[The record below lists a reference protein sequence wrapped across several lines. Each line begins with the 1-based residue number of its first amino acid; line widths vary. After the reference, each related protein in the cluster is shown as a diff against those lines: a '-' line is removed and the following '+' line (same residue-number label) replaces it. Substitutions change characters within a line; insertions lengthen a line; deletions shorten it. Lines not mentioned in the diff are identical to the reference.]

1 MDTVV
6 AAATPWGRGAI
17 AVLRLSGP
25 EALGIAQRLCPG
37 GPRWSPRRLSLRKAQ
52 GQAGQ
57 VLDELLVA
65 WMPGPR
71 SFTGED
77 VVELSCHGNPV
88 IIESLL
94 SALVA
99 LGARPARPGEFT
111 RRALENGRT
120 TLLEAEALDGLIRA
134 SSLAGVALARAG
146 MDGRSDALVADL
158 REHLL
163 DATAELEAR
172 LDHPDDDLGYE
183 EDDAVMRRL
192 WDVSRRA
199 DAAADTWRAGKIRIH
214 GAVVALVGPT
224 NAGKSSLFNHLVG
237 QRRALVSPRP
247 GTTRD
252 VVERSV
258 LMGGL
263 EVRLLDTAGERT
275 APEDDIEAE
284 GIALGQQMT
293 DEADLLLVT
302 ISLSAP
308 LSPATRQLLERTC
321 QRRRLIVGTHLD
333 QLTEAAPIAV
343 DVAVSNQTGEGVSD
357 LQQRLRSALED
368 GSSGAQIAVLSQRQ
382 HDLLRAIARHA
393 AAAADALGGL
403 LGPAVAAEEATAA
416 LERIAELSGEDAREA
431 VLDRLFSRFCVG
443 K

>member
-6 AAATPWGRGAI
+6 ACATPWGRGAI

-25 EALGIAQRLCPG
+25 AAQPLAAALCPG
-37 GPRWSPRRLSLRKAQ
+37 GPTWRPRRAQLRRALAED
-52 GQAGQ
+52 GA
-57 VLDELLVA
+57 VLDEVLVT

-77 VVELSCHGNPV
+77 IVELACHGNPV
-88 IIESLL
+88 IVEAIL

-99 LGARPARPGEFT
+99 RGARPARPGEFT

-120 TLLEAEALDGLIRA
+120 TLLAAEALDGLIRA
-134 SSLAGVALARAG
+134 ASPAGVALARAG
-146 MDGRSDALVADL
+146 LDGRSDALAAAL
-158 REHLL
+158 RESLL

-172 LDHPDDDLGYE
+172 LDHPDDDLGF
-183 EDDAVMRRL
+183 EDDEAVMGRL
-192 WDVSRRA
+192 REIARRA
-199 DAAADTWRAGKIRIH
+199 AAAADTWRAGRIRLH
-214 GAVVALVGPT
+214 GATVALVGPT

-258 LMGGL
+258 LLEGL
-263 EVRLLDTAGERT
+263 EVRFLDTAGER
-275 APEDDIEAE
+275 EDTDDPLEAE
-284 GIALGQQMT
+284 GIALGRALT

-302 ISLSAP
+302 VP
-308 LSPATRQLLERTC
+308 LHLPLTDATAQLLRRTAS
-321 QRRRLIVGTHLD
+321 RHRLVVGTHAD
-333 QLTEAAPIAV
+333 KAAEPLPVAADVMIANP
-343 DVAVSNQTGEGVSD
+343 DGEGVD
-357 LQQRLRSALED
+357 VLKDRIRRALE
-368 GSSGAQIAVLSQRQ
+368 GATSGQQIAVLSQRQ
-382 HDLLRAIARHA
+382 HDLFRAIAEHA
-393 AAAADALGGL
+393 EEAAGALGGL

-416 LERIAELSGEDAREA
+416 LERLAELSGEDAREA